1 MLSQHVPTQVTHLH
15 RDRHHPAHWHFST
28 VCPRLLLHH
37 LQHHSTGTAVIPH
50 SPHYCFPYLLHAH
63 DLLQPIRHLWYFCT
77 YSGLIRRKNKFVI
90 VYAVTMV
97 IYMGTFLAL
106 AIITLQ
112 TPQFIT
118 SQCDQP
124 DPSPGSNN
132 FEATS
137 VAAKNLLCKN

>member
-1 MLSQHVPTQVTHLH
+1 
-15 RDRHHPAHWHFST
+15 
-28 VCPRLLLHH
+28 
-37 LQHHSTGTAVIPH
+37 
-50 SPHYCFPYLLHAH
+50 
-63 DLLQPIRHLWYFCT
+63 
-77 YSGLIRRKNKFVI
+77 
-90 VYAVTMV
+90 MV

-124 DPSPGSNN
+124 EPSPGSNN

-137 VAAKNLLCKN
+137 VAAKNLLCKTECQCYFTNTQKYSPQCTRRQTQR